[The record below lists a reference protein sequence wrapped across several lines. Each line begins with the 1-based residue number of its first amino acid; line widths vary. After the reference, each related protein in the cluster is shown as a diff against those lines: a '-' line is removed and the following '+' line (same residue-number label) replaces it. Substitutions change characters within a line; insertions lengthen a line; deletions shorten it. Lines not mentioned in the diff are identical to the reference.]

1 VESLITGVSPRTR
14 VIAALLA
21 VVAFVGLWLAM
32 NEAMEPAGEYSIV
45 DFEFASTPERAT
57 KILDAWGADG
67 RNGARRAIWLDYG
80 WLVAYSVLLTLA
92 CGGLAL
98 AAFKRGMLRLSGF
111 GWKLTAFVPIAGML
125 DAVEN
130 TALLIV
136 LNGFAG
142 DAIGSAA
149 PFIAA
154 EAAGVKFAI
163 VIVALLYIFAAASWL
178 ALARASD

>member
-1 VESLITGVSPRTR
+1 MESLITGVSPRIR
-14 VIAALLA
+14 VIAAVLA
-21 VVAFVGLWLAM
+21 GIAFIGLGLAM

-45 DFEFASTPERAT
+45 DFEFAGTPERAT
-57 KILDAWGADG
+57 KILDAWGEDG
-67 RNGARRAIWLDYG
+67 RDGARRSIWLDYG

-98 AAFKRGMLRLSGF
+98 AASKRGVLRLSRI
-111 GWKLTAFVPIAGML
+111 GWKLAAVVPIAGVL

-130 TALLIV
+130 TAMLIV
-136 LNGFAG
+136 LNDYAR

-154 EAAGVKFAI
+154 AAAGVKFAI
-163 VIVALLYIFAAASWL
+163 VVAALLYVGVAGPWL
-178 ALARASD
+178 ALMRVRA